1 MVEAKQ
7 KKDIMAL
14 DILNSFMQTQNVAEP
29 KVHSVLISHPS
40 YVKFIND
47 RYVTPATVELGS
59 SESDNSVT
67 LPTKHRKLFVA
78 LIIFDPSLCITIN
91 DSTFNHPGEFP
102 MGTAYTENFDVIVDK
117 KPCYPQ
123 FFVHHDI
130 HSKIKFTALKFGDHN
145 IMSTLQYLNT
155 WLNLNC
161 FSTHREASIGLTKY
175 VITGLTLYR
184 ISKKR
189 VSTALMN
196 VILFPEDIIALQETT
211 EEDAIN
217 THNNKRKP
225 DRQLKETD
233 KNKKSIIFPAFDL
246 STKRIGFGNE
256 TNRFIRVAYKII
268 YHSAHSTILKSL
280 LIKSSVLEPLTPSD
294 TNTYFIPH
302 GLIQS
307 TDATIVK
314 DQLTHQYHFLA
325 QTGIVPIFNINADS
339 MNAGTNNIIQ
349 NAYLLYH
356 Q

>member
-1 MVEAKQ
+1 
-7 KKDIMAL
+7 
-14 DILNSFMQTQNVAEP
+14 
-29 KVHSVLISHPS
+29 
-40 YVKFIND
+40 
-47 RYVTPATVELGS
+47 
-59 SESDNSVT
+59 
-67 LPTKHRKLFVA
+67 
-78 LIIFDPSLCITIN
+78 
-91 DSTFNHPGEFP
+91 
-102 MGTAYTENFDVIVDK
+102 
-117 KPCYPQ
+117 
-123 FFVHHDI
+123 
-130 HSKIKFTALKFGDHN
+130 
-145 IMSTLQYLNT
+145 MSTLQSLNT

-161 FSTHREASIGLTKY
+161 FSTHCEVSIGFIKY
-175 VITGLTLYR
+175 VSTGLTLHH
-184 ISKKR
+184 IAKKR

-196 VILFPEDIIALQETT
+196 VDLSHEDIIALQKTT
-211 EEDAIN
+211 EGDA
-217 THNNKRKP
+217 THNHKNKRKP

-233 KNKKSIIFPAFDL
+233 KNKKSISFPAFDL